1 MSSTSSPPL
10 IVDVRDR
17 PAERWVGY
25 GAIAT
30 AAILPF
36 GALPFETH
44 SNLLLS
50 SFLSAAVL
58 VGLRVCRWL
67 GGPRRIVQVAW
78 LADGGWLAVQA
89 NGAASKCEL
98 CHNSRVGARAV
109 WLRLRPIEG
118 HARAFSLLL
127 SRAQDPGD
135 QLRRLIV
142 RLRLDVPRSGA
153 ATGLG

>member
-58 VGLRVCRWL
+58 VGLRACRWL
-67 GGPRRIVQVAW
+67 GGPGRIVHVAGLAERRW
-78 LADGGWLAVQA
+78 LAGPA
-89 NGAASKCEL
+89 NGASSTRERCQ
-98 CHNSRVGARAV
+98 HS
-109 WLRLRPIEG
+109 
-118 HARAFSLLL
+118 
-127 SRAQDPGD
+127 
-135 QLRRLIV
+135 
-142 RLRLDVPRSGA
+142 
-153 ATGLG
+153 